1 MNNNGVITA
10 PVTTTDVSTVLQT
23 SSHDVGTLCRHDS
36 INMWSRFKPVT
47 IPNPAPDRDT
57 EWWKA
62 SDGSCNIILPE
73 VKNIYSQVV
82 DTITEDGTNGYSYRK
97 VGGSAT
103 APYRLADFDK
113 YDHYASPPIA
123 RVVVPEKVLR
133 DHDLTATCL
142 IPVPDIDTTLPGSLL
157 LEDISC
163 NGGKTLG
170 DLYFGFMIFDSS
182 NTLRGRVTSDTV
194 GSKTATFDLNDSFQP
209 GTYTVYCFLSSVPLL
224 QNATDT
230 AGFFY
235 AVPYCAPAQVEI
247 TDEQEVQIALT
258 ARYIVLTAGDSPN
271 KDKVSINFTLNVTTD
286 FPQQVNNNV
295 IRMRFSENDPN
306 DVMEQGEKTLDL
318 EDFYL
323 NATDPYTYS
332 GVFSIDV
339 GYRQK
344 NFYLYVSLAG
354 GLYTRS
360 FVPLLPAT

>member
-1 MNNNGVITA
+1 MNNKGVITA
-10 PVTTTDVSTVLQT
+10 PVTTTDVSTVLQV
-23 SSHDVGTLCRHDS
+23 SSHDVGTLCRHGR

-57 EWWKA
+57 EWWRA

-97 VGGSAT
+97 VRGGAT
-103 APYRLADFDK
+103 APYRLADFNK

-123 RVVVPEKVLR
+123 RVVLPEKVLR

-142 IPVPDIDTTLPGSLL
+142 IPVPDIDKTLPGSLL
-157 LEDISC
+157 LEDIPC

-182 NTLRGRVTSDTV
+182 NNFRGRVTSDTV

-224 QNATDT
+224 QNAVDT

-235 AVPYCAPAQVEI
+235 AAPYCAPAQVEI
-247 TDEQEVQIALT
+247 TDQQEVQIAVT
-258 ARYIVLTAGDSPN
+258 ARYVTLNTEDQPN
-271 KDKVSINFTLNVTTD
+271 KEKVAINFSLSVTTN
-286 FPQQVNNNV
+286 FPQQIDGNL
-295 IRMRFSENDPN
+295 IRMRFAENSPN
-306 DVMEQGEKTLDL
+306 DVMEQGEKTINLD
-318 EDFYL
+318 DFFL
-323 NATDPYTYS
+323 TATEPYTYMGS
-332 GVFSIDV
+332 FSIDA

>member
-23 SSHDVGTLCRHDS
+23 SSHDVGTLCRHDN

-57 EWWKA
+57 EWWRA

-97 VGGSAT
+97 VGGGAT
-103 APYRLADFDK
+103 APYRLADFNK
-113 YDHYASPPIA
+113 YDHHASPPIA

-142 IPVPDIDTTLPGSLL
+142 IPVPDIDKTLPGSLL

-258 ARYIVLTAGDSPN
+258 ARYIVLNVEDSPN

-306 DVMEQGEKTLDL
+306 DPMEQGEKTLDL

-323 NATDPYTYS
+323 NATDPYTYMGS
-332 GVFSIDV
+332 FSIDV

-354 GLYTRS
+354 GLYTGS